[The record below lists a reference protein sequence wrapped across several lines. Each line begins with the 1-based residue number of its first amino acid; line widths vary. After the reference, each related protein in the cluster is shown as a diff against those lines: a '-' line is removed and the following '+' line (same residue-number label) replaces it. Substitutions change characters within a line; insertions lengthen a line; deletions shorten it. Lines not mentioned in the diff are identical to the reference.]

1 MKTEILEKNKE
12 SWNLSAERF
21 FGRNPL
27 PEYGPLAPV
36 EDELNLLGDPAG
48 KKVLDI
54 GCGSGHSLLYM
65 DGRGAAELWG
75 IDLSPKQ
82 IHTAQQVLG
91 GAAAPVR
98 LFESPMENDPGLP
111 DQYFDIVYSIYAL
124 GWTTSLEETL
134 GNIHRFLKPGGTFI
148 FSWEHPFF
156 SRIRSK
162 DSSIII
168 DKPYHEEGIYNHEG
182 WNTPAFMQQYKVS
195 TYINALVS
203 QGFIIERVI
212 EEACLSEEDRKRH
225 SNRWYSYEKAQYL
238 PTTIIIKSTKAI

>member
-1 MKTEILEKNKE
+1 MKTEILQKNKA

-36 EDELNLLGDPAG
+36 EDDLQLLGDPSG
-48 KKVLDI
+48 KRVLDI

-65 DGRGAAELWG
+65 DGRSAAELWG

-82 IHTAQQVLG
+82 IHTAQNVL
-91 GAAAPVR
+91 AAAEAPVR

-111 DQYFDIVYSIYAL
+111 INYFDIVYSIYAL

-134 GNIHRFLKPGGTFI
+134 ANIHRYLKPGGTFV

-156 SRIRSK
+156 SRIRSQ

-168 DKPYHEEGIYNHEG
+168 DKPYHEEG
-182 WNTPAFMQQYKVS
+182 
-195 TYINALVS
+195 
-203 QGFIIERVI
+203 FITMRDGIRL
-212 EEACLSEEDRKRH
+212 LSC
-225 SNRWYSYEKAQYL
+225 S
-238 PTTIIIKSTKAI
+238 STK